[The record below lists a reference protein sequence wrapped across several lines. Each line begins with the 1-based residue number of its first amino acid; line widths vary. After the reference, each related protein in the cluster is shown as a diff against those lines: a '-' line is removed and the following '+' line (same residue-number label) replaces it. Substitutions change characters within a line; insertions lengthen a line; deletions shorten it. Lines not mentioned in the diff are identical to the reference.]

1 MSPRRSLVSVV
12 LALVALPALGDQ
24 PSAAPPDLIP
34 LPERLTVTEGSFTVG
49 AKTTI
54 WATKSEQDVASMLAE
69 AISRG
74 CGIRP
79 RVRRGSPP
87 AGLSDAVSLVVDP
100 ELGPLGDEGYTLSV
114 TPNHIRIA
122 ALTNA
127 GLFYGVQTLRQLL
140 PVAPPKGRSLC
151 AVGCLEIE
159 DVPRFGWRGFMLDCS
174 RHFVKK
180 RTVLA
185 LLDALAQF
193 KINRFHWHLADDNAW
208 RLAIRKYPELV
219 KPAPINAGWYTQSA
233 GYYSERDVRE
243 VVAAAKRLHIVVIPE
258 IEMPSHETQAA
269 SVLPDACCLG
279 PDGKP
284 LPPGS
289 TREFCLG
296 SDKAITELQDILLE
310 TMALFPD
317 SPYIH
322 IGGDEAQ
329 DIHWRA
335 CPRCQARMAEL
346 GITDPRL
353 LQKWFMNTINAF
365 VHDHGRTSM
374 AWADRLSLGIP
385 PGQLVHGW
393 HGGEVEEAVSK
404 GFQAVQSDAA
414 YTYFDYAQGPGDTM
428 YGGPS
433 LTLDQVYALDPVR
446 GLPPD
451 QAALVLGPQAQLWTE
466 LVPDELVFSKTFP
479 RILALAEVAWSPQD
493 RRDFGDFSKRLDEF
507 LPRLDAE
514 GIPYYRAAATAGK
527 WSPKDVSESWTWIE
541 WDVTALVHKPGPIQ
555 FEFSFES
562 GAHGLAIDSALLLE
576 DGREIARDAHAGW
589 AGAGTHDNVYRLTV
603 PEPLGDH
610 AHFVLRAHIRSDGG
624 TDSHGSVLVR

>member
-1 MSPRRSLVSVV
+1 
-12 LALVALPALGDQ
+12 
-24 PSAAPPDLIP
+24 
-34 LPERLTVTEGSFTVG
+34 
-49 AKTTI
+49 
-54 WATKSEQDVASMLAE
+54 
-69 AISRG
+69 
-74 CGIRP
+74 
-79 RVRRGSPP
+79 
-87 AGLSDAVSLVVDP
+87 
-100 ELGPLGDEGYTLSV
+100 
-114 TPNHIRIA
+114 
-122 ALTNA
+122 
-127 GLFYGVQTLRQLL
+127 
-140 PVAPPKGRSLC
+140 
-151 AVGCLEIE
+151 
-159 DVPRFGWRGFMLDCS
+159 
-174 RHFVKK
+174 
-180 RTVLA
+180 
-185 LLDALAQF
+185 
-193 KINRFHWHLADDNAW
+193 
-208 RLAIRKYPELV
+208 
-219 KPAPINAGWYTQSA
+219 
-233 GYYSERDVRE
+233 
-243 VVAAAKRLHIVVIPE
+243 
-258 IEMPSHETQAA
+258 
-269 SVLPDACCLG
+269 
-279 PDGKP
+279 
-284 LPPGS
+284 
-289 TREFCLG
+289 
-296 SDKAITELQDILLE
+296 
-310 TMALFPD
+310 
-317 SPYIH
+317 
-322 IGGDEAQ
+322 
-329 DIHWRA
+329 
-335 CPRCQARMAEL
+335 
-346 GITDPRL
+346 
-353 LQKWFMNTINAF
+353 
-365 VHDHGRTSM
+365 
-374 AWADRLSLGIP
+374 
-385 PGQLVHGW
+385 VHGW